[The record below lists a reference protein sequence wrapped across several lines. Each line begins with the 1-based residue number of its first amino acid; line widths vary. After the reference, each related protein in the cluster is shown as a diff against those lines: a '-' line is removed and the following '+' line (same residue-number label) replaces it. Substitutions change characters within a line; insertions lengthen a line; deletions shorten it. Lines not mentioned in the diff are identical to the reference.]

1 MKYHNY
7 LENLFGSKVKI
18 KLTRTLYKFKDRSF
32 TLSELSRYSGVT
44 RQGIIK
50 ALDDLKGMNLIKLER
65 IGNSIVIRLNRNE
78 FINNILKI
86 YELEKN
92 TLNKLIEVIKSYF
105 KDKKIISL
113 VLFGSIA
120 KGEENFNSD
129 IDLLIITKNK
139 KLASQISEKCN
150 LKIIDKFGNVL
161 MPYILNENEF
171 KKSNIREDVI
181 KNHILI
187 KGEGLKWKQN
197 QLIGT

>member
-7 LENLFGSKVKI
+7 LENLFGSKVRI

-50 ALDDLKGMNLIKLER
+50 VLDDLNGMNLVKLER
-65 IGNSIVIRLNRNE
+65 IGSSIVIRLNRNE
-78 FINNILKI
+78 FINNILKV

-92 TLNKLIEVIKSYF
+92 TLNILIEFIKSYF
-105 KDKKIISL
+105 KDKNIISL
-113 VLFGSIA
+113 ALFGSVA

-129 IDLLIITKNK
+129 IDLLIITKDK

-150 LKIIDKFGNVL
+150 LKTIDKFGNVL
-161 MPYILNENEF
+161 MPYILNKNEF
-171 KKSNIREDVI
+171 KKSNIREDVL

-187 KGEGLKWKQN
+187 RGEELR
-197 QLIGT
+197 

>member
-18 KLTRTLYKFKDRSF
+18 KLIRTLYKFKDRSF
-32 TLSELSRYSGVT
+32 TLSELSRYSGIT

-50 ALDDLKGMNLIKLER
+50 ALDDLSGMNLIKLER
-65 IGNSIVIRLNRNE
+65 IGNSIIIRLNRNE

-92 TLNKLIEVIKSYF
+92 TLNKLIEVINSYF
-105 KDKKIISL
+105 KDKEIVSL
-113 VLFGSIA
+113 ALFGSIA

-150 LKIIDKFGNVL
+150 LKTIDKFGNVL
-161 MPYILNENEF
+161 MPYILNKNEF
-171 KKSNIREDVI
+171 KKSNIRKDVVN
-181 KNHILI
+181 NHILI
-187 KGEGLKWKQN
+187 KGEELK
-197 QLIGT
+197 

>member
-7 LENLFGSKVKI
+7 LENLFGSKVRI
-18 KLTRTLYKFKDRSF
+18 KLIRILYKFKDRSF
-32 TLSELSRYSGVT
+32 TLSELSRYSGIT
-44 RQGIIK
+44 RQGIMK
-50 ALDDLKGMNLIKLER
+50 VLDDLNGMNIVKLER
-65 IGNSIVIRLNRNE
+65 IGSSIVIRLNRNE
-78 FINNILKI
+78 FINNILKV

-92 TLNKLIEVIKSYF
+92 TLNNLIDFINSYF

-113 VLFGSIA
+113 ALFGSVA

-150 LKIIDKFGNVL
+150 LEIIDKFGNVL
-161 MPYILNENEF
+161 MPYILNKNEF

-181 KNHILI
+181 KSHILI
-187 KGEGLKWKQN
+187 KGEELK
-197 QLIGT
+197 

>member
-7 LENLFGSKVKI
+7 LENLFGSKVRI

-32 TLSELSRYSGVT
+32 TLSELSRYSGIT
-44 RQGIIK
+44 RQGIMK
-50 ALDDLKGMNLIKLER
+50 VLDDLNGMNIVKLER
-65 IGNSIVIRLNRNE
+65 IGSSIIIRLNRNE
-78 FINNILKI
+78 FINNILKV

-92 TLNKLIEVIKSYF
+92 TLNNLIDFINSYF
-105 KDKKIISL
+105 KDKKMISL
-113 VLFGSIA
+113 ALFGSIA

-150 LKIIDKFGNVL
+150 LEIIDKFGNVL
-161 MPYILNENEF
+161 MPYILNKNEF

-181 KNHILI
+181 KSHILI
-187 KGEGLKWKQN
+187 KGEELK
-197 QLIGT
+197 